1 MDFSRSFDFKSAREI
16 KIKDQDQD
24 WRNEHL
30 PLPILEQLR
39 IFLSD
44 FLSFPTARAV
54 PLNSSFKYGANKRM
68 SAPGKTFSSV
78 ESHDNGTPLPLFRPE
93 AVAALQQKFYGEIV
107 LIRPFPLM
115 LLCWFALGITAAVLG
130 FLFLGQYT
138 EKASVPGII
147 TSGGLVAPNA
157 AEAAVYVPARMISRL
172 HPGTQL
178 SLHCDS
184 CPAQF
189 ARQIGTVLE
198 ISQSPASPLD
208 LSQANLNLAGSG
220 NTVAIYKIKV
230 SLPPQAAQTMQVNP
244 STQAGVRVEAE
255 IPLGHK
261 PLIKWFFERS
271 GS

>member
-1 MDFSRSFDFKSAREI
+1 M
-16 KIKDQDQD
+16 
-24 WRNEHL
+24 
-30 PLPILEQLR
+30 P
-39 IFLSD
+39 
-44 FLSFPTARAV
+44 
-54 PLNSSFKYGANKRM
+54 
-68 SAPGKTFSSV
+68 APGKTLSSV
-78 ESHDNGTPLPLFRPE
+78 ESQSNGTPLPLFRPE
-93 AVAALQQKFYGEIV
+93 AVAALQHKFYGEII

-138 EKASVPGII
+138 EKTRVPGVI
-147 TSGGLVAPNA
+147 TISGSAAPNTGPPK
-157 AEAAVYVPARMISRL
+157 AEAEVYVPAPMIARL

-178 SLHCDS
+178 SLRCDS

-189 ARQIGTVLE
+189 ARQVGTVLE
-198 ISQSPASPLD
+198 IPQSPLSPAD
-208 LSQANLNLAGSG
+208 ISEANLNLAGTG
-220 NTVAIYKIKV
+220 NNIQLYKIKV

-244 STQAGVRVEAE
+244 STQTVVKAEAE

>member
-1 MDFSRSFDFKSAREI
+1 M
-16 KIKDQDQD
+16 
-24 WRNEHL
+24 
-30 PLPILEQLR
+30 P
-39 IFLSD
+39 
-44 FLSFPTARAV
+44 
-54 PLNSSFKYGANKRM
+54 
-68 SAPGKTFSSV
+68 APGKTLVSMERGSV
-78 ESHDNGTPLPLFRPE
+78 ESHSNEPPLPLFRPE
-93 AVAALQQKFYGEIV
+93 AIAALQQKFHGEII

-130 FLFLGQYT
+130 FFFLGQYT
-138 EKASVPGII
+138 EKARVPGII
-147 TSGGLVAPNA
+147 NA
-157 AEAAVYVPARMISRL
+157 GQSQAAIYVPANLIARL

-178 SLHCDS
+178 SLRCGS

-189 ARQIGTVLE
+189 ARQVGTIQE
-198 ISQSPASPLD
+198 IPQSPLSPAEM
-208 LSQANLNLAGSG
+208 SEANVNLAGTG
-220 NTVAIYKIKV
+220 NQIQFYKIKV

>member
-1 MDFSRSFDFKSAREI
+1 M
-16 KIKDQDQD
+16 
-24 WRNEHL
+24 
-30 PLPILEQLR
+30 
-39 IFLSD
+39 
-44 FLSFPTARAV
+44 PT
-54 PLNSSFKYGANKRM
+54 
-68 SAPGKTFSSV
+68 PGKTLVSMERSSVERGSV
-78 ESHDNGTPLPLFRPE
+78 ESHSNEPPLPLFRPE
-93 AVAALQQKFYGEIV
+93 AIAALQQKFYGEII

-138 EKASVPGII
+138 ERARVPGVIN
-147 TSGGLVAPNA
+147 SGLS
-157 AEAAVYVPARMISRL
+157 EAAVYVPARMIAGL

-178 SLHCDS
+178 TLRCSS

-189 ARQIGTVLE
+189 ARQVGTVLE
-198 ISQSPASPLD
+198 IPQSPASPSD
-208 LSQANLNLAGSG
+208 LSQANLDLAGPG
-220 NTVAIYKIKV
+220 NTITIYKIKV
-230 SLPPQAAQTMQVNP
+230 SLPPQAAQTMQVDP

>member
-1 MDFSRSFDFKSAREI
+1 M
-16 KIKDQDQD
+16 
-24 WRNEHL
+24 
-30 PLPILEQLR
+30 P
-39 IFLSD
+39 
-44 FLSFPTARAV
+44 
-54 PLNSSFKYGANKRM
+54 
-68 SAPGKTFSSV
+68 APGKTLSSMERGSV
-78 ESHDNGTPLPLFRPE
+78 ESHSNEPPLPLFRPE
-93 AVAALQQKFYGEIV
+93 AIAALQQKFYGEII

-138 EKASVPGII
+138 ERARVPGII
-147 TSGGLVAPNA
+147 NSGLS
-157 AEAAVYVPARMISRL
+157 EAAVYVPARMIAGL

-178 SLHCDS
+178 TLRCSS

-189 ARQIGTVLE
+189 ARQVGTVLE
-198 ISQSPASPLD
+198 IPQSPATPAD
-208 LSQANLNLAGSG
+208 LSQANLDLAGPG
-220 NTVAIYKIKV
+220 NTIAIYKIKV
-230 SLPPQAAQTMQVNP
+230 SLPPQAAQTMQVDP

>member
-1 MDFSRSFDFKSAREI
+1 M
-16 KIKDQDQD
+16 
-24 WRNEHL
+24 
-30 PLPILEQLR
+30 P
-39 IFLSD
+39 
-44 FLSFPTARAV
+44 
-54 PLNSSFKYGANKRM
+54 
-68 SAPGKTFSSV
+68 APGKTLVSMERSSVGDPV
-78 ESHDNGTPLPLFRPE
+78 ESHNNPSEPLPLFRPE
-93 AVAALQQKFYGEIV
+93 AIAALQQKFHGEII

-130 FLFLGQYT
+130 FFFLGQYT
-138 EKASVPGII
+138 EKARVAGII
-147 TSGGLVAPNA
+147 TNTAGAK
-157 AEAAVYVPARMISRL
+157 AEAAVYVPAGMIARL

-178 SLHCDS
+178 SVRCDS

-189 ARQIGTVLE
+189 ARQIGTVQE
-198 ISQSPASPLD
+198 IPQSPLSPAD
-208 LSQANLNLAGSG
+208 ISNANLNLAGTG
-220 NTVAIYKIKV
+220 NQIYKIKV

>member
-1 MDFSRSFDFKSAREI
+1 MPA
-16 KIKDQDQD
+16 
-24 WRNEHL
+24 H
-30 PLPILEQLR
+30 
-39 IFLSD
+39 
-44 FLSFPTARAV
+44 
-54 PLNSSFKYGANKRM
+54 
-68 SAPGKTFSSV
+68 GKTLGSMERSSVERGSV
-78 ESHDNGTPLPLFRPE
+78 ESHSNEPPLPLFRPE
-93 AVAALQQKFYGEIV
+93 AVAALQQKFYGEII

-138 EKASVPGII
+138 ERARVPGII
-147 TSGGLVAPNA
+147 NSGGL
-157 AEAAVYVPARMISRL
+157 AEAAVYVPARMIASL

-178 SLHCDS
+178 ALRCSS

-189 ARQIGTVLE
+189 ARQVGTVLE
-198 ISQSPASPLD
+198 IPQSPASPSD
-208 LSQANLNLAGSG
+208 LSQANLNLDASG
-220 NTVAIYKIKV
+220 NTIAIYKIKV
-230 SLPPQAAQTMQVNP
+230 SLPPQAAQTMQVDP

>member
-1 MDFSRSFDFKSAREI
+1 M
-16 KIKDQDQD
+16 
-24 WRNEHL
+24 
-30 PLPILEQLR
+30 PL
-39 IFLSD
+39 
-44 FLSFPTARAV
+44 
-54 PLNSSFKYGANKRM
+54 
-68 SAPGKTFSSV
+68 PGKTLSSV
-78 ESHDNGTPLPLFRPE
+78 ESHSNHGEPLPLFRPE
-93 AVAALQQKFYGEIV
+93 AVAALQQKFHGEII

-138 EKASVPGII
+138 EKARVPGII
-147 TSGGLVAPNA
+147 TITGPAAPNA
-157 AEAAVYVPARMISRL
+157 GPAKSEAALYVPESMITRL

-178 SLHCDS
+178 TLRCDS

-189 ARQIGTVLE
+189 TRQVGTVLE
-198 ISQSPASPLD
+198 IPQSPLSPAD
-208 LSQANLNLAGSG
+208 LSEANLNLAGTG
-220 NTVAIYKIKV
+220 NNIQLYKIKV